1 MKTIEPVSVWDNGT
15 VQEAVILNSFAN
27 TVILNTSATFWYG
40 LFTKNLDDT
49 IGILVAQGS
58 LTMTGEAY
66 TQWQTD
72 NYAWDWV
79 AQQLNITITGDY
91 IPPVPPSPEP
101 PASTT
106 TTTEA
111 PVTTTSTTEAP
122 L

>member
-1 MKTIEPVSVWDNGT
+1 MKTIQPVSIWDNGT

-40 LFTKNLDDT
+40 LFTETVDGYVGQQL
-49 IGILVAQGS
+49 AQGS
-58 LTMTGEAY
+58 LTMTGDAY

-79 AQQLNITITGDY
+79 AEQLNLTITGDY
-91 IPPVPPSPEP
+91 IPPVPPEPIPSTTTTTKSPD
-101 PASTT
+101 TT

-111 PVTTTSTTEAP
+111 P
-122 L
+122 LGNI